1 MPTRKQREL
10 REKAAQVRTNG
21 EYNED
26 AAAWLDRW
34 MTESDEGTRNDREC
48 MAFDAMLDAYGLGG
62 IPSGQWNSLFDH
74 ATRINTIFEKA
85 TTWMNEAMMGEVTNY
100 SPTATFDEVI
110 LTGIELL
117 KPDGADGDPTG
128 IHAEPNG
135 TLLFGTINIE
145 GEHRK
150 WKFDTIKELADRWY
164 DEYDATL
171 PDGDDPVTYASIG
184 GSPVNTM
191 DGTFFGLLKGLGIDN
206 G

>member
-34 MTESDEGTRNDREC
+34 MMESDEGTRNDREC

-128 IHAEPNG
+128 IHAEPDG
-135 TLLFGTINIE
+135 TLSAPSTSKANTGNGSSTLSRNSQTGGTT
-145 GEHRK
+145 RTTPR
-150 WKFDTIKELADRWY
+150 FRT
-164 DEYDATL
+164 AT
-171 PDGDDPVTYASIG
+171 TQ
-184 GSPVNTM
+184 
-191 DGTFFGLLKGLGIDN
+191 
-206 G
+206 

>member
-62 IPSGQWNSLFDH
+62 IPSGQWNILFDH

-117 KPDGADGDPTG
+117 KPDGTDGDPTG
-128 IHAEPNG
+128 IHAE
-135 TLLFGTINIE
+135 
-145 GEHRK
+145 
-150 WKFDTIKELADRWY
+150 
-164 DEYDATL
+164 